1 MAPNISQIVQE
12 MVGELQPL
20 PQNDEKIT
28 KKKDPK
34 VIVISEA
41 LPSIENSEALL
52 PKIPIPPK
60 SSLKP
65 NMSFKAMTAMA
76 IQNLPKE
83 KGTMAQIFNWIRK
96 NFPYYQKIPPG
107 KWTDD
112 FSNALKTGNE
122 FRLVSNDIRYQ
133 KTSGGVKKPVKE
145 SMVYEIHPKFKAS
158 KEFLELGK
166 KVIPPPKHNPASKE
180 EVIPKK
186 PASEVVA
193 VPKTPAKI
201 EVKETSFK
209 CDQCDQSF
217 KCIIDLND
225 HILQLHTPVRCEKC
239 KIVYMN
245 NKWLENHAC
254 KNKNNDSDEKTKKD
268 DEDQNTTFKCE
279 KCDSSFASQIVLNGH
294 KSKCQMVK
302 CQDCNALFANQKWF
316 DSHSCGSKSGGVTA
330 KISGT
335 KCHQCDLNF
344 ANNYLL
350 NMHLSK
356 CPNKSKKRKSS
367 TTADLEEEI
376 PRQIK
381 IQMLECKIC
390 KASVSSTN
398 YDKHYKSCQ
407 SVQHYVT
414 SNPITCIVCDL
425 TFDSTQEVFRHVKQ
439 EHGLDE
445 SGDDEGRKIFLYM
458 YILKCFDFTKNI
470 IF

>member
-96 NFPYYQKIPPG
+96 NFPYYQRIPPG

-158 KEFLELGK
+158 KEFLELEY
-166 KVIPPPKHNPASKE
+166 VCNR
-180 EVIPKK
+180 K
-186 PASEVVA
+186 PS
-193 VPKTPAKI
+193 
-201 EVKETSFK
+201 
-209 CDQCDQSF
+209 
-217 KCIIDLND
+217 
-225 HILQLHTPVRCEKC
+225 
-239 KIVYMN
+239 
-245 NKWLENHAC
+245 W
-254 KNKNNDSDEKTKKD
+254 
-268 DEDQNTTFKCE
+268 
-279 KCDSSFASQIVLNGH
+279 G
-294 KSKCQMVK
+294 
-302 CQDCNALFANQKWF
+302 
-316 DSHSCGSKSGGVTA
+316 
-330 KISGT
+330 
-335 KCHQCDLNF
+335 
-344 ANNYLL
+344 
-350 NMHLSK
+350 
-356 CPNKSKKRKSS
+356 
-367 TTADLEEEI
+367 
-376 PRQIK
+376 
-381 IQMLECKIC
+381 
-390 KASVSSTN
+390 
-398 YDKHYKSCQ
+398 
-407 SVQHYVT
+407 
-414 SNPITCIVCDL
+414 
-425 TFDSTQEVFRHVKQ
+425 
-439 EHGLDE
+439 
-445 SGDDEGRKIFLYM
+445 
-458 YILKCFDFTKNI
+458 
-470 IF
+470 